1 MQTRNK
7 IILKILEL
15 TLGSVQIRK
24 FGRKRIKIK
33 ELGVFMILERINE
46 DYKNAVK
53 DKDEVKREVLNMLKS
68 AIKYREIEL
77 RATGKELTE
86 DEIVGV
92 IQKEIKKR
100 KEAIELYE
108 KGGREDLVSKEKR
121 ELEILESY
129 LPKQL
134 SEEEIE
140 DMAKEIINSIGATS
154 LSDIGKV
161 MKEIMPKVK
170 GRADGNVVKKI
181 VERLLSQ

>member
-1 MQTRNK
+1 MK
-7 IILKILEL
+7 LE
-15 TLGSVQIRK
+15 
-24 FGRKRIKIK
+24 
-33 ELGVFMILERINE
+33 VFMILDKINE

-53 DKDEVKREVLNMLKS
+53 DKDEAKRETLNMLKS

-77 RATGKELTE
+77 RASGKELTE
-86 DEIVGV
+86 DEIISV

-100 KEAIELYE
+100 REAIELYE
-108 KGGREDLVSKEKR
+108 KGGRGDLVSKEKR

-140 DMAKEIINSIGATS
+140 TIAREVINSIGATS
-154 LSDIGKV
+154 PSDVGKV

-181 VERLLSQ
+181 VENLLSK

>member
-1 MQTRNK
+1 
-7 IILKILEL
+7 
-15 TLGSVQIRK
+15 
-24 FGRKRIKIK
+24 
-33 ELGVFMILERINE
+33 MILDKINE

-53 DKDEVKREVLNMLKS
+53 DKDEVKRETLNMLKS

-77 RATGKELTE
+77 RSSGKELTE
-86 DEIVGV
+86 DEVISV

-108 KGGREDLVSKEKR
+108 KGGRGDLVSKEKR

-140 DMAKEIINSIGATS
+140 NIIKEVINSVGATS
-154 LSDIGKV
+154 PSDIGKV
-161 MKEIMPKVK
+161 MKEVMPKVK
-170 GRADGNVVKKI
+170 GRADGSLVKKI
-181 VERLLSQ
+181 AENLLSK

>member
-1 MQTRNK
+1 
-7 IILKILEL
+7 
-15 TLGSVQIRK
+15 
-24 FGRKRIKIK
+24 
-33 ELGVFMILERINE
+33 MILDKINE

-53 DKDEVKREVLNMLKS
+53 DKDEVKRETLNMLKS

-77 RATGKELTE
+77 RSSGKELTE
-86 DEIVGV
+86 EEVISV

-108 KGGREDLVSKEKR
+108 KGGRGDLVSKEKR

-140 DMAKEIINSIGATS
+140 NIIKEVINSVGATS
-154 LSDIGKV
+154 PSDIGKV
-161 MKEIMPKVK
+161 MKEVMPKVK
-170 GRADGNVVKKI
+170 GRADGSLVKKI
-181 VERLLSQ
+181 AENLLSK